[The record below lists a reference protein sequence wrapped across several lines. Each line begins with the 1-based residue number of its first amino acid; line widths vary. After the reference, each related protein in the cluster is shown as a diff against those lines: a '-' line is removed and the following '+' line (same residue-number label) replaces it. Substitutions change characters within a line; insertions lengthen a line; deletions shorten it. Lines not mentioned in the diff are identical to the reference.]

1 MDHERLKD
9 ALFAYRDGELDEAGR
24 REVAAHLAACAD
36 CRGALERWELAAKAL
51 LEPPRVEAREAF
63 VGGVMARIA
72 EEEREAEAPSG
83 AGWWLTPGF
92 ALALGL
98 AVLLWPQAAPSV
110 DQLLLSEAPSWAVD
124 GGLDDDEVLALVIE
138 EAP

>member
-24 REVAAHLAACAD
+24 REVGAHLDACAE
-36 CRGALERWELAAKAL
+36 CRSALERWELAAKAL
-51 LEPPRVEAREAF
+51 LKSPRIDAREAF

-72 EEEREAEAPSG
+72 EAEREAEAPAG
-83 AGWWLTPGF
+83 FGWWLTPGF

-124 GGLDDDEVLALVIE
+124 DVDDEDELLVSVLE